1 MKNVKQEGQE
11 GEVTDRGFHVNKRK
25 VIYEGRG
32 KVDRKGFQG
41 RRQEGGRRDRKV
53 TGILQGDKRG

>member
-32 KVDRKGFQG
+32 KVDRKGFEG
-41 RRQEGGRRDRKV
+41 RRREGGREV